1 MIEAPGVD
9 VSAEPSRV
17 WTARG
22 PLAARAMAY
31 ARRLAASFPPE
42 RWGGRA
48 FALEIVRAAPE
59 HVGLG
64 TGTQL
69 ALATARA
76 VAAAANL
83 PALSAAELASRVG
96 RGERSAIGVYG
107 FDRGGFLV
115 DGGKAAKTAL
125 APLIARHDF
134 PDEWDILLAIPHQKG
149 LHGRGEREAF
159 LQASR
164 GAEGD
169 DSAELCRLLL
179 LSVLPALVERDLP
192 VFARALHEFNRKVG
206 EMFAPWQA
214 GAYATP
220 RAAALV
226 DWLTQRGLGAG
237 QTSWGPAVFAFGER
251 DRLERTLQDLQC
263 TGLAHEDRLI
273 LTTARNQAAS
283 VDSMAP

>member
-1 MIEAPGVD
+1 MAKLSLFERRRRRVRTALKARSGIRPRLSVHRSGKHIYAQVIDD
-9 VSAEPSRV
+9 VQ
-17 WTARG
+17 
-22 PLAARAMAY
+22 
-31 ARRLAASFPPE
+31 
-42 RWGGRA
+42 GR
-48 FALEIVRAAPE
+48 
-59 HVGLG
+59 
-64 TGTQL
+64 T
-69 ALATARA
+69 
-76 VAAAANL
+76 VAAASTLDKDGKGKAGSN
-83 PALSAAELASRVG
+83 AAAAAEVG
-96 RGERSAIGVYG
+96 KRIAAAATKAGVTQVV